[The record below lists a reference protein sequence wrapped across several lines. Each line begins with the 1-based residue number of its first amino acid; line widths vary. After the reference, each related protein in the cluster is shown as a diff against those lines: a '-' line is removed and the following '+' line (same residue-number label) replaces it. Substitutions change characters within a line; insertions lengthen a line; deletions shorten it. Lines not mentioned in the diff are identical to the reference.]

1 MAAMYSELICV
12 GADGKL
18 YQWKWEDPLPY
29 REQDVIYHPRVKA
42 LGLMDEKVVSVSAS
56 SIRASVL
63 TESGKVRLINVQI
76 RKNSVLQSLLFYST
90 SRCSFDGNSAMLRS
104 NVLILIASLLDVT
117 CNINLIQI
125 S

>member
-1 MAAMYSELICV
+1 MYSELVCV

-29 REQDVIYHPRVKA
+29 REQDVMCHPRVKA

-63 TESGKVRLINVQI
+63 TESGKV
-76 RKNSVLQSLLFYST
+76 K
-90 SRCSFDGNSAMLRS
+90 
-104 NVLILIASLLDVT
+104 
-117 CNINLIQI
+117 
-125 S
+125 

>member
-1 MAAMYSELICV
+1 MYSELVCV

-63 TESGKVRLINVQI
+63 TESGKVKLHACV
-76 RKNSVLQSLLFYST
+76 KKLLFWRVT
-90 SRCSFDGNSAMLRS
+90 AKS
-104 NVLILIASLLDVT
+104 NTV
-117 CNINLIQI
+117 
-125 S
+125 